1 MTDMM
6 YSGIHDF
13 QDTYRCYP
21 VDDKRLNV
29 YYGGKTLA
37 KLSSLHI
44 VYPMLF
50 RLHNKKINK
59 HSHAG
64 VLEFIAPEG
73 HVYLP
78 QWLMETLSLETGDL
92 VDIKNATLPLGK
104 FVKIQPQ
111 TENFLDITDQK
122 AVLENAFRNF
132 STLTQ
137 EDYIQ
142 IYYNRKTYKIKVL
155 EVKSEDGKANG
166 ISILE
171 TDLEVDFAPPPGY
184 KEKKESQQ
192 KNSTMVDKLKIE
204 QSQDESRG
212 FSAFQGSGQNLKG
225 TKVSNVQ
232 QNESDNAPAPL
243 RMPFGKLFF
252 GYKVVPFKSS
262 KDKITEE
269 PVLKFPGEEDM
280 PIHVYEGYLTTHS
293 KTFSSILPLPPNIS
307 STTSQRNH
315 DKKGSHVRL
324 HLVTME
330 V

>member
-29 YYGGKTLA
+29 YYGGKT
-37 KLSSLHI
+37 SLHI

-142 IYYNRKTYKIKVL
+142 IYYNKKTYKIKVL

-212 FSAFQGSGQNLKG
+212 FSAFQGN
-225 TKVSNVQ
+225 
-232 QNESDNAPAPL
+232 NAPAPL

-252 GYKVVPFKSS
+252 GYKVVPFKSP

-269 PVLKFPGEEDM
+269 PVLKFPGEDEATLLLFVLEERD
-280 PIHVYEGYLTTHS
+280 
-293 KTFSSILPLPPNIS
+293 F
-307 STTSQRNH
+307 
-315 DKKGSHVRL
+315 
-324 HLVTME
+324 
-330 V
+330 